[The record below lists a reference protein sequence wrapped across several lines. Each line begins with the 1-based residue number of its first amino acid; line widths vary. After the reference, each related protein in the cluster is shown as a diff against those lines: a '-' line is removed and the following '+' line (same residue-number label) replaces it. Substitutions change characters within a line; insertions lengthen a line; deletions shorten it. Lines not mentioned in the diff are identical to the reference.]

1 MDASL
6 TMSFADF
13 MGKFVPGVDLIPA
26 EVNEVGDLSRLRR
39 LGRGTMN
46 EAEMRSILVSVAPRD
61 HGP

>member
-1 MDASL
+1 
-6 TMSFADF
+6 
-13 MGKFVPGVDLIPA
+13 MGKFVPGEDLTPA